1 MPATKPV
8 GTARRRVLP
17 GRAGFVSLAGII
29 VAGLMQVFRIASLAA
44 LVYAVGGPELRAD
57 GLALALIG
65 TAIASVWIA
74 LRSSVPGVH
83 ASAQSVSVAVTVV
96 AVSGAA
102 SAVRPGALDGTVLA
116 VVAVSG
122 VVTGLVLVVLG
133 LTGAARLVRYL
144 PHPVVGGV
152 LAASGWVLVDS
163 AIAMMSRG
171 VAGGPFTPEA
181 VLHWLPGIAIG
192 VWLFVFA
199 QAVRHPLV
207 VPLTLLAAI
216 ARFFGVARLNGYS
229 LTRLFDDGWL
239 FGPLPEGALWRLPPV
254 ARWLEADLGVV
265 IAQAPAYA
273 TVALV
278 TALTALLFTSGLELD
293 RDVDADA
300 GRELRETGIAN
311 LLGATFAGLT
321 ATVSPTGSR
330 LASAMRTRRRVDAAV
345 TPLLTIVVLALG
357 ARVIG
362 IVPLP
367 VLGGL
372 LVYLG
377 AAYLSEWL
385 VTGWRRLSLL
395 DMAVVIVIVVTV
407 AVFGLLEGVAVGL
420 VVTVAMFVVA
430 AARTDVVAAAR
441 SGRDLR
447 SRVTRSAAARDRL
460 WDEGERTAVFHL
472 GGTVFFGTA
481 DRLVARAKE
490 RLAIEPLPR
499 YVVLDVQD
507 AATFDATGAFAVMR
521 IARAAGRVGAEVV
534 VAGGGPRLQRTLRKA
549 GADATFAPDL
559 DRALERCEDGLLT
572 RPTCFRT
579 VRPSTTSSQGSQG
592 ERRPG
597 DRCGRGSTRCGWT
610 PARRWCVRA
619 SRRTASGSWPRAVS
633 APFWSGTTARAYAS
647 RASFRVR
654 CWASWAS
661 SIPRPAPPICWRTSR
676 RACIAWTGRR
686 GAHWR
691 RSDPTPRSPSGTCC
705 CASRPAACGTCP
717 PRWPRLAAERG
728 TRSAARRGGPP
739 LSRRS
744 GPRPACRSDRA
755 RPGGPGS
762 RRPRGGPPRPPPSA
776 R

>member
-102 SAVRPGALDGTVLA
+102 SVVRPEALDGTVLA

-216 ARFFGVARLNGYS
+216 ALFFGVARLNGYS

-330 LASAMRTRRRVDAAV
+330 LAAAMRTRRRIDAAV
-345 TPLLTIVVLALG
+345 TPLLTIAVLALG

-395 DMAVVIVIVVTV
+395 DMVVVIVIVVTV

-490 RLAIEPLPR
+490 RLAIEPVPR

-549 GADATFAPDL
+549 GADAAFAPDL

-572 RPTCFRT
+572 EADLLSDRPTFDDVVAGIPGGAPTWRSMRPWFDE
-579 VRPSTTSSQGSQG
+579 VRLDAGEALVRQG
-592 ERRPG
+592 EPADCFWILAEGRVSAVLERNDGSRIRLESLVPG
-597 DRCGRGSTRCGWT
+597 QVLGELGFVD
-610 PARRWCVRA
+610 PAPRSADLLADEPSRLYRMDRA
-619 SRRTASGSWPRAVS
+619 SWRAL
-633 APFWSGTTARAYAS
+633 AEE
-647 RASFRVR
+647 
-654 CWASWAS
+654 
-661 SIPRPAPPICWRTSR
+661 RPEA
-676 RACIAWTGRR
+676 AIALR
-686 GAHWR
+686 
-691 RSDPTPRSPSGTCC
+691 DLLL
-705 CASRPAACGTCP
+705 
-717 PRWPRLAAERG
+717 RLAAGRV
-728 TRSAARRGGPP
+728 RHLSSALAAARR
-739 LSRRS
+739 
-744 GPRPACRSDRA
+744 
-755 RPGGPGS
+755 
-762 RRPRGGPPRPPPSA
+762 
-776 R
+776 

>member
-1 MPATKPV
+1 MPAVKPV
-8 GTARRRVLP
+8 GMVRRRVLP
-17 GRAGFVSLAGII
+17 GRAGFVSLAGIL
-29 VAGLMQVFRIASLAA
+29 VAGLMQVFRVASLAA

-65 TAIASVWIA
+65 TAVASIWIA
-74 LRSSVPGVH
+74 LRSSVPGAH

-102 SAVRPGALDGTVLA
+102 SAVRPDALNGTVLA
-116 VVAVSG
+116 VVAASG
-122 VVTGLVLVVLG
+122 VVTGLVLLVLG

-144 PHPVVGGV
+144 PHPVIGGV

-163 AIAMMSRG
+163 AVAMMSRG
-171 VAGGPFTPEA
+171 VAGGPFTAEA

-207 VPLTLLAAI
+207 VPLTLVASI
-216 ARFFGVARLNGYS
+216 ALFFGVARLNGYS
-229 LTRLFDDGWL
+229 LARLFEEGWL
-239 FGPLPEGALWRLPPV
+239 FGPLPNGALWRLPPV
-254 ARWLEADLGVV
+254 AQWLEADLGVV

-278 TALTALLFTSGLELD
+278 TALTALLFTSGMELD

-330 LASAMRTRRRVDAAV
+330 LAAAMRTRRRVDAAV

-395 DMAVVIVIVVTV
+395 DMGVVIVIVVTV

-472 GGTVFFGTA
+472 EGTVFFGTA

-490 RLAIEPLPR
+490 RLSNEPVPR
-499 YVVLDVQD
+499 YVVLDVKD

-521 IARAAGRVGAEVV
+521 IARAAARVGAEVV
-534 VAGGGPRLQRTLRKA
+534 VAGGGPPLQRTLRKA

-559 DRALERCEDGLLT
+559 DRALERCEDGLLAEADLLSD
-572 RPTCFRT
+572 RPTFDDVVDEIPGGEPTWRSMRPWFEE
-579 VRPSTTSSQGSQG
+579 VRLGAGETLVRQG
-592 ERRPG
+592 EPAECFWILAEGRVSAVLERNDGSRLRLETLVPG
-597 DRCGRGSTRCGWT
+597 QVLGELGFVD
-610 PARRWCVRA
+610 PAPRSADLLADEPSRLYRMDRA
-619 SRRTASGSWPRAVS
+619 SWGALAEQ
-633 APFWSGTTARAYAS
+633 
-647 RASFRVR
+647 
-654 CWASWAS
+654 
-661 SIPRPAPPICWRTSR
+661 RPDA
-676 RACIAWTGRR
+676 AIALR
-686 GAHWR
+686 
-691 RSDPTPRSPSGTCC
+691 DLLL
-705 CASRPAACGTCP
+705 
-717 PRWPRLAAERG
+717 RLAAGRV
-728 TRSAARRGGPP
+728 RHLSSALAAARG
-739 LSRRS
+739 
-744 GPRPACRSDRA
+744 
-755 RPGGPGS
+755 
-762 RRPRGGPPRPPPSA
+762 
-776 R
+776 